1 MEAIFKLGFR
11 KKVKMK
17 KLILIIILLPA
28 LFFGQNIDQFKGKKL
43 NNLNDTEL
51 MSFWKQA
58 QENGYSIDQI
68 KILARAQGVS
78 EAEIT
83 QFEQRIFKITENI
96 SDESENTEF
105 DSSLLTSIFGKNT
118 NEDEYEMS
126 RTRTLAKLPIYGS
139 NYFNNDNINSSPIF
153 NVATPSSYELGPG
166 DEILIS
172 IWGAAEN
179 EYSSLISREGFVKV
193 ERIGPVYLSGLTI
206 AEAKNK
212 LKRSLSK
219 IYSGINSKKDS
230 EFKVYIDLSLL
241 STRSIVVNV
250 TGNVVAPDTY
260 TVSSLS
266 TVLNVLYAAG
276 GPNEAGTYRNI
287 KVIRNGKNIKT
298 IDLYDYFSEGIY
310 ESFSLRDQDVILVP
324 NYEKR
329 IFVNGEFKNKGVFEV
344 KDGEKLNDVIRY
356 SGGISSFGVKEKLFI
371 KRNDGLFRQA
381 EDVKKS
387 NFSDYNLNDGDII
400 EARSVTDIYTNLITI
415 EGAISTPGDY
425 SLSNIKNVEELISE
439 AGGLADYAMTERAY
453 LIRKEKG
460 VESNV
465 ISFNLFDSSG
475 IDLKPN
481 DRVII
486 SSNIDLSR
494 SRTVTIDGEVF
505 DPQSYPFY
513 NGMTLVDLILIAKGI
528 TKNGDLSNIDIYRST
543 YDEDRVNPIE
553 TIKTSLNSNLSN
565 LDSISNI
572 ELKEDDLVIVREKLG
587 YQEKEFV
594 TVEGLVKYPGTYAIK
609 NNNYSFFDLIQD
621 FKGFLNDASLD
632 GIKIIRENELDEL
645 INDEEEE
652 AAAIEEQ
659 GIEKSS
665 ELFGLS
671 DSDSLKIK
679 VEIKPFIEF
688 GVDVKNI
695 LATNGSNPK
704 YNVILKSSDKIIV
717 PRKDNTIEIT
727 GAVQQ
732 SSAVT
737 YSNSLTTISAINRA
751 GGFSENASKRNVYVV
766 YQNGNVASTKSFF
779 IFNNYPK
786 LKPGAKIVV
795 PEKNV
800 VRSKTSVGEIVGY
813 TTSLVSILALIKS
826 L

>member
-1 MEAIFKLGFR
+1 
-11 KKVKMK
+11 MK
-17 KLILIIILLPA
+17 KIILIIILLPT
-28 LFFGQNIDQFKGKKL
+28 LFFGQNIDQLKGKKL
-43 NNLNDTEL
+43 NDLSDTEL
-51 MSFWKQA
+51 ISYWKEA

-68 KILARAQGVS
+68 KILARAQGIS

-83 QFEQRIFKITENI
+83 EFEQRISKITNNTNN
-96 SDESENTEF
+96 ESEITEF
-105 DSSLLTSIFGKNT
+105 DSSALTSIFGKNT
-118 NEDEYEMS
+118 VGEESEMS
-126 RTRTLAKLPIYGS
+126 NAKILAKLPIYGS
-139 NYFNNDNINSSPIF
+139 NYFNNENINSSPIL
-153 NVATPSSYELGPG
+153 NIATPSSYELGPG

-179 EYSSLISREGFVKV
+179 EYSSSISREGFVKV

-206 AEAKNK
+206 TEAKNK

-219 IYSGINSKKDS
+219 IYSGINSSQNS
-230 EFKVYIDLSLL
+230 EFKVYLDLSLL
-241 STRSIVVNV
+241 NTRSIVVNV

-276 GPNEAGTYRNI
+276 GPNESGSYRNI

-298 IDLYDYFSEGIY
+298 VDLYDYFSDGIY

-324 NYEKR
+324 SYEKR
-329 IFVNGEFKNKGVFEV
+329 IFINGEFKNKGIFEV
-344 KDGEKLNDVIRY
+344 KDGEKLIDLINY
-356 SGGISSFGVKEKLFI
+356 SGGISSFGVKDKLFI
-371 KRNDGLFRQA
+371 KRNDGLFRKT

-387 NFSDYNLNDGDII
+387 NFSDYILNDGDII
-400 EARSVTDIYTNLITI
+400 EARSVTDIFTNLITI

-425 SLSNIKNVEELISE
+425 SLNNIKNVEELISE
-439 AGGLADYAMTERAY
+439 AGGLADYAITERAY

-465 ISFNLFDSSG
+465 ISFNLLESST
-475 IDLKPN
+475 INLRPN

-486 SSNIDLSR
+486 SSNIDLTR
-494 SRTVTIDGEVF
+494 SKTVTIEGEVF
-505 DPQSYPFY
+505 EPKNYPFFD
-513 NGMTLVDLILIAKGI
+513 GMTVVDLILMSKGI
-528 TKNGDLSNIDIYRST
+528 TKNGDLSNIEIYRST
-543 YDEDRVNPIE
+543 YDEDRKNPIE
-553 TIKTSLNSNLSN
+553 TIKVSLDTDLSNLSEIKN
-565 LDSISNI
+565 T
-572 ELKEDDLVIVREKLG
+572 ELKEDDLVVVREKLG
-587 YQEKEFV
+587 FQEKEFV

-609 NNNYSFFDLIQD
+609 NNNFSFFDLIQD

-632 GIKIIRENELDEL
+632 GVKIIRENNLEELL
-645 INDEEEE
+645 KEEEE
-652 AAAIEEQ
+652 SA
-659 GIEKSS
+659 KS
-665 ELFGLS
+665 FGLS

-679 VEIKPFIEF
+679 VDIKPFIEF

-695 LATNGSNPK
+695 LATNGANPK
-704 YNVILKSSDKIIV
+704 YNVILKSFDKIIV

-751 GGFSENASKRNVYVV
+751 GGFSENASRKNVYVV

-795 PEKNV
+795 PQKNV
-800 VRSKTSVGEIVGY
+800 IRNKTSVGEIVGY
-813 TTSLVSILALIKS
+813 TTSLVSIIALIKS

>member
-1 MEAIFKLGFR
+1 
-11 KKVKMK
+11 MK
-17 KLILIIILLPA
+17 KLILIIILLPTF
-28 LFFGQNIDQFKGKKL
+28 FFGQNIDQLQGKKL
-43 NNLNDTEL
+43 NDLSDTEL
-51 MSFWKQA
+51 LSYWEKA
-58 QENGYSIDQI
+58 QENGYSLDQI
-68 KILARAQGVS
+68 KILARAQGIS
-78 EAEIT
+78 EIEIT
-83 QFEQRIFKITENI
+83 EFEKRIGKITEKI
-96 SDESENTEF
+96 GKDDGKMEF
-105 DSSLLTSIFGKNT
+105 DSSSLTSIFGKNT
-118 NEDEYEMS
+118 DEEKNVMMNPIAQ
-126 RTRTLAKLPIYGS
+126 AKLPIFGS
-139 NYFNNDNINSSPIF
+139 NYFNNENINSSPIL

-206 AEAKNK
+206 TEAKNK

-219 IYSGINSKKDS
+219 IYSGINSSQNS
-230 EFKVYIDLSLL
+230 EFKVYLDLSLL
-241 STRSIVVNV
+241 NTRSIVVNV

-266 TVLNVLYAAG
+266 TVLNVLYSAG
-276 GPNEAGTYRNI
+276 GPNDSGSYRNI

-298 IDLYDYFSEGIY
+298 IDLYDYFSKGIY

-324 NYEKR
+324 NYQKR
-329 IFVNGEFKNKGVFEV
+329 IFVNGEFKNKGIFEV
-344 KDGEKLNDVIRY
+344 KDGEKLSDLIKY

-387 NFSDYNLNDGDII
+387 KFSDYNLFDGDII
-400 EARSVTDIYTNLITI
+400 EARSVTDIFTNLITI

-425 SLSNIKNVEELISE
+425 SLNNIKNVEELISE
-439 AGGLADYAMTERAY
+439 AGGLTDYAITERAY

-460 VESNV
+460 VENSV
-465 ISFNLFDSSG
+465 ISFNLFESKN
-475 IDLKPN
+475 IELRPN
-481 DRVII
+481 DRIII
-486 SSNIDLSR
+486 SSNIDMTR
-494 SRTVTIDGEVF
+494 SKTVTIEGEVF
-505 DPQSYPFY
+505 DPKSYPFFD
-513 NGMTLVDLILIAKGI
+513 GMKVADLILMSKGI

-543 YDEDRVNPIE
+543 YDEDRSDPIE
-553 TIKTSLNSNLSN
+553 TIKVSLNSDLSN
-565 LDSISNI
+565 LSDMNNK
-572 ELKEDDLVIVREKLG
+572 ELKEDDLVVVRGKLG
-587 YQEKEFV
+587 FQEKEFV

-632 GIKIIRENELDEL
+632 GVKIIRENKLDEL
-645 INDEEEE
+645 INEEEE
-652 AAAIEEQ
+652 EEE
-659 GIEKSS
+659 GEEEEESA

-688 GVDVKNI
+688 GVDVNNI
-695 LATNGSNPK
+695 LATNGTNPK

-737 YSNSLTTISAINRA
+737 YSSSLTTISAINRA
-751 GGFSENASKRNVYVV
+751 GGFSENASRRNVYVV

-795 PEKNV
+795 PEKNI
-800 VRSKTSVGEIVGY
+800 VRNKTSVGEIVGY
-813 TTSLVSILALIKS
+813 TTSLVSIIALIKS

>member
-1 MEAIFKLGFR
+1 
-11 KKVKMK
+11 MK
-17 KLILIIILLPA
+17 KIIVIIILLPA

-43 NNLNDTEL
+43 NDLSDTEL
-51 MSFWKQA
+51 ISYWKQA

-78 EAEIT
+78 ETEIT
-83 QFEQRIFKITENI
+83 QFEQRISKITKESN
-96 SDESENTEF
+96 DESEVIKF
-105 DSSLLTSIFGKNT
+105 DSSSLTSIFGKNT
-118 NEDEYEMS
+118 IEEEDEMS
-126 RTRTLAKLPIYGS
+126 DAKTLAKLPIYGS
-139 NYFNNDNINSSPIF
+139 NFFNNNNINSSPIL

-206 AEAKNK
+206 TEAKNK

-219 IYSGINSKKDS
+219 IYSGINSSQNS
-230 EFKVYIDLSLL
+230 EFKVYLDLSLL
-241 STRSIVVNV
+241 NTRSIVVNV

-260 TVSSLS
+260 TISSLS
-266 TVLNVLYAAG
+266 TVLNVLYSAG
-276 GPNEAGTYRNI
+276 GPNESGSYRNI

-298 IDLYDYFSEGIY
+298 IDLYDYFSKGIY

-324 NYEKR
+324 NYQKR
-329 IFVNGEFKNKGVFEV
+329 IFVNGEFKNTGIFEV
-344 KDGEKLNDVIRY
+344 KDGEKLSDLIKY

-387 NFSDYNLNDGDII
+387 NFSEYILNDGDII
-400 EARSVTDIYTNLITI
+400 EARSVTDIFTNLITI
-415 EGAISTPGDY
+415 EGAVSTPGDY
-425 SLSNIKNVEELISE
+425 SLNDIKNVEELILK

-460 VESNV
+460 VESSV
-465 ISFNLFDSSG
+465 ISFNLFESNT
-475 IDLKPN
+475 INLKPN

-494 SRTVTIDGEVF
+494 SKTITIEGAVF
-505 DPQSYPFY
+505 EPQSYPFY
-513 NGMTLVDLILIAKGI
+513 DGMTLVDLILIAKGI

-543 YDEDRVNPIE
+543 YDEDRINPIK
-553 TIKTSLNSNLSN
+553 TIKTSLNNNLSS
-565 LDSISNI
+565 LDNINNI

-587 YQEKEFV
+587 FQEKEFV

-632 GIKIIRENELDEL
+632 GVKIIRENKLDEL
-645 INDEEEE
+645 INKEEEE
-652 AAAIEEQ
+652 EEEEEE
-659 GIEKSS
+659 EKEEST

-688 GVDVKNI
+688 GVDVNNI
-695 LATNGSNPK
+695 LATNGTNPK

-751 GGFSENASKRNVYVV
+751 GGFSENASRRNVYVV

-795 PEKNV
+795 PEKNI
-800 VRSKTSVGEIVGY
+800 VRNKTSVAEIVGY
-813 TTSLVSILALIKS
+813 TTSLVSIIALIKS

>member
-1 MEAIFKLGFR
+1 
-11 KKVKMK
+11 MK
-17 KLILIIILLPA
+17 KLILLIILLPTF
-28 LFFGQNIDQFKGKKL
+28 FFGQNIDQLNGKKL
-43 NNLNDTEL
+43 KDLSDTEL
-51 MSFWKQA
+51 ISYWEQA

-83 QFEQRIFKITENI
+83 EFEQRIYKITENTRNKI
-96 SDESENTEF
+96 EITEF
-105 DSSLLTSIFGKNT
+105 DSTALTSIFGKN
-118 NEDEYEMS
+118 NIEEESEMS
-126 RTRTLAKLPIYGS
+126 NSNNLTKLPIYGS
-139 NYFNNDNINSSPIF
+139 NYFNNENINSSPIL
-153 NVATPSSYELGPG
+153 NIATPSSYELGPG
-166 DEILIS
+166 DEIQIS

-179 EYSSLISREGFVKV
+179 EYSSPISREGFVKV

-206 AEAKNK
+206 SEAKNK

-219 IYSGINSKKDS
+219 IYSGINSTQNS
-230 EFKVYIDLSLL
+230 EFKVYLDLSLL
-241 STRSIVVNV
+241 NTRSIVVNV

-276 GPNEAGTYRNI
+276 GPNESGSYRNI

-329 IFVNGEFKNKGVFEV
+329 IFINGEFKNKGIFEV
-344 KDGEKLNDVIRY
+344 KDGEKLSDLIKY

-371 KRNDGLFRQA
+371 KRNNGLFRQA

-387 NFSDYNLNDGDII
+387 NFSEYVLNDGDII
-400 EARSVTDIYTNLITI
+400 EARSVTDIFTNLITI

-425 SLSNIKNVEELISE
+425 SLNNIKNVQELISE
-439 AGGLADYAMTERAY
+439 AGGLADYAITERAY

-465 ISFNLFDSSG
+465 ISFNLFESDKV
-475 IDLKPN
+475 DLMPN

-486 SSNIDLSR
+486 SSNIDLAR
-494 SRTVTIDGEVF
+494 SKTVTIEGEIV
-505 DPQSYPFY
+505 DPKSYPY
-513 NGMTLVDLILIAKGI
+513 YDGMTLVDLILMSKGI
-528 TKNGDLSNIDIYRST
+528 TKNGDLSNIVIYRST
-543 YDEDRVNPIE
+543 YDEGRTNPIE
-553 TIKTSLNSNLSN
+553 TINVSLNTDLSN
-565 LDSISNI
+565 LNDINNKK
-572 ELKEDDLVIVREKLG
+572 LKEDDLVVVREKLG
-587 YQEKEFV
+587 FQEKEFV

-621 FKGFLNDASLD
+621 FKGFLIDASLE
-632 GIKIIRENELDEL
+632 GVKIIRENKLDEL
-645 INDEEEE
+645 LKNEEDEEEE
-652 AAAIEEQ
+652 EEGEEDDDTEFL
-659 GIEKSS
+659 GISKT
-665 ELFGLS
+665 
-671 DSDSLKIK
+671 DSLKIK

-704 YNVILKSSDKIIV
+704 YNVILKPSDKIVV
-717 PRKDNTIEIT
+717 PKKDNSVEIT

-751 GGFSENASKRNVYVV
+751 GGFSQNASKRNVYVV

-779 IFNNYPK
+779 IFKNYPK
-786 LKPGAKIVV
+786 LKPGAKIIV
-795 PEKNV
+795 PEKNIV
-800 VRSKTSVGEIVGY
+800 KNKTSVGEIVGY
-813 TTSLVSILALIKS
+813 TTSLVSIIALIKS